1 MYKLQWSKK
10 LIAFSLIPEHA
21 TETVSIVLCQAGTL
35 TDEITCKIQVVI
47 KCQLRET
54 EEC

>member
-35 TDEITCKIQVVI
+35 TDEISHVKY
-47 KCQLRET
+47 KLS
-54 EEC
+54 